1 LATTS
6 EPGAL
11 LAGAAYL
18 MDKPRGF
25 TSRRAGASA
34 ARSWG
39 FRKYGHA
46 GTLDPDATGLLI
58 VLLGKATRLSRFITA
73 DSKRYAF
80 GVRLGVVTDTD
91 DLTGQILQTR
101 GAEGISTDALMEAL
115 EALTGD
121 ILQKVPAFSAV
132 RVGGVRSYRI
142 ARQGLTPDT
151 PVRGATVSGWRIE
164 SMELPDIRLSVTV
177 SAGTYVRALARD
189 LGAALGT
196 GGAAFDIRRLSVG
209 AFSVEEASESPDDP
223 RSMMDMS
230 SLLRRCM
237 PLLVLDPAE
246 AGDAAAGRPLA
257 SRESGTVGLLDRDG
271 TLVGVGE
278 GDGTVIRPM
287 CVLAGT

>member
-1 LATTS
+1 
-6 EPGAL
+6 
-11 LAGAAYL
+11 

-58 VLLGKATRLSRFITA
+58 VLLGKATRLSRFVTA

-91 DLTGQILQTR
+91 DLTGKVLQTR
-101 GAEGISTDALMEAL
+101 GAEGVSMDAVL
-115 EALTGD
+115 EAIEGLTGD

-132 RVGGVRSYRI
+132 RVGGVRSYRT

-151 PVRGATVSGWRIE
+151 PFRSATVADWLLE

-196 GGAAFDIRRLSVG
+196 GAAAFDIRRLSVG
-209 AFSVEEASESPDDP
+209 SFSVGEASESPDDP
-223 RSMMDMS
+223 GSLLDMS

-237 PLLVLDPAE
+237 PVLLLDPAA

-257 SRESGTVGLLDRDG
+257 SAESGTIALLDQDG
-271 TLVGVGE
+271 GLVGVGE
-278 GDGTVIRPM
+278 GDGEVIRPI
-287 CVLAGT
+287 CILGTA